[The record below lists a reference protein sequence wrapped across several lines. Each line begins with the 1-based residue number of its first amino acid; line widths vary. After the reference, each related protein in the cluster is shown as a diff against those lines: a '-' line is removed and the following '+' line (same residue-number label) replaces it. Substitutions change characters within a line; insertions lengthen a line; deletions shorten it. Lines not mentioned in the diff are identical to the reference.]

1 MIDIIKAEK
10 TFKNFLDKYE
20 DKSHISFNLKV
31 KHTYNVAKRA
41 KEIATKLN
49 LSQEDIELAELI
61 GLLHDI
67 GRFEEMKVTGELNS
81 LKFDHALYASKM
93 LFEDNLIRDFIE
105 DNKYDNI
112 IKKAIENHS
121 RLKIEEGLDDKCLL
135 HAKIIRDADKL
146 DNYRVKSENKIE
158 EIVPTRINK
167 IEDIEESLLSDN
179 VYQTIMNH
187 NCVNIHDR
195 KTPLDYWVC
204 ILAFTFDL
212 NFDVTFKIVK
222 ENDYINFLIDR
233 FEYKDKEAH
242 ERMEN
247 IRKVINEFIDSK
259 IIK

>member
-1 MIDIIKAEK
+1 M
-10 TFKNFLDKYE
+10 N
-20 DKSHISFNLKV
+20 
-31 KHTYNVAKRA
+31 
-41 KEIATKLN
+41 
-49 LSQEDIELAELI
+49 
-61 GLLHDI
+61 
-67 GRFEEMKVTGELNS
+67 
-81 LKFDHALYASKM
+81 
-93 LFEDNLIRDFIE
+93 
-105 DNKYDNI
+105 
-112 IKKAIENHS
+112 
-121 RLKIEEGLDDKCLL
+121 DKCLL

-187 NCVNIHDR
+187 NCVNVHDR

-212 NFDVTFKIVK
+212 NFDVTLKIVK
-222 ENDYINFLIDR
+222 ENNYINFLIDR

-247 IRKVINEFIDSK
+247 IRKVINEFIDPK